1 MSEVTVGEGTE
12 VTLHF
17 AIKLENG
24 QVIDSNFSAQPAR
37 FVFGDGNIPEGFE
50 QALTGLK
57 VGDHLDLTIA
67 PERGFGMHNPS
78 NIQVMPRSQFKDM
91 DLEPGLV
98 VSFQEPGGEVPGV
111 ISEFSDERV
120 TVDFNHPLA
129 GKTLLFEVQILA
141 VEPASAGMLDPN

>member
-1 MSEVTVGEGTE
+1 MSEKILGEGSA
-12 VTLHF
+12 VTLNF
-17 AIKLENG
+17 ALKLENG
-24 QVIDSNFSAQPAR
+24 TVIDSNFDAAPVQ

-50 QALTGLK
+50 QALIGLK

-78 NIQVMPRSQFKDM
+78 NIQVMPRSQFTDM

-98 VSFQEPGGEVPGV
+98 VSFKEPGGEIPGV
-111 ISEFSDERV
+111 VTEFSDERV

-129 GKTLLFEVQILA
+129 GKTVLFEVKIIDLA
-141 VEPASAGMLDPN
+141 DAVSANNQS